1 MLAQVFQMFLSDIF
15 GCYKA
20 IPFQDYAKMYVA
32 FEVTGKGCKIWSQVS
47 CLNHVLS
54 DTLCSIP

>member
-1 MLAQVFQMFLSDIF
+1 MFLSDLF
-15 GCYKA
+15 GYYKA

-32 FEVTGKGCKIWSQVS
+32 LEVTGKGCEIWSQLS